1 MQWLGLYEVLFERN
15 KPAHDHGHGLANFGG
30 RGHICTLLTRRS
42 QPTVQSRLRCGATF
56 RRKTPIICRIISSL
70 PRGLTFGVLSMQS
83 SQATIALKD
92 IVAAMRRYNLAGMLG
107 WQDVRQRYRRSALG
121 PFWLTISMGVMIG
134 TIGVVFGEIFKASM
148 TYFLPFLAGGMII
161 WGFIASVVTEGCTGF
176 IAAEGIIK
184 QMPIPMFVHVQ
195 RVVWRNILILGHN
208 IVIFPLV
215 LLVVGRPLSWP
226 TLMAIPGFFL
236 VVINVTWIALLL
248 SIFCAR
254 YRDLSQIVSNVLQV
268 AFYVTPIMWLPSS
281 LPSRAGTYLINPA
294 ASE

>member
-1 MQWLGLYEVLFERN
+1 M
-15 KPAHDHGHGLANFGG
+15 
-30 RGHICTLLTRRS
+30 
-42 QPTVQSRLRCGATF
+42 QSR
-56 RRKTPIICRIISSL
+56 
-70 PRGLTFGVLSMQS
+70 
-83 SQATIALKD
+83 QATIALKD
-92 IVAAMRRYNLAGMLG
+92 IAAAMRRYNLAGMLG

-134 TIGVVFGEIFKASM
+134 TIGLVFGEIFNAPM

-195 RVVWRNILILGHN
+195 RLVWRNILILAHN

-215 LLVVGRPLSWP
+215 LLVVWRPLSWLV
-226 TLMAIPGFFL
+226 LMAIPGFVL
-236 VVINVTWIALLL
+236 VVVNVTWVALLL

-254 YRDLSQIVSNVLQV
+254 YRDLSQIVANTLQV
-268 AFYVTPIMWLPSS
+268 AFYITPIMWLPSS
-281 LPSRAGTYLINPA
+281 LPSRVGTYLINYNPVYHVMCLVRSPLLGDLPTRMNWIVSFGLA
-294 ASE
+294 VVGWLVTLLIYGRYKRRIAYWL